1 MWKFIIFLFI
11 LKESITGHIKAV
23 VALLVDYQ
31 LEKPARKNQL
41 RMTTTT
47 KSYMSIEGMPQRVM
61 LQTVG
66 EHLRGKSL
74 VIQPNPEYTN
84 LINSEVK
91 VFPNLTVC

>member
-1 MWKFIIFLFI
+1 MWKFIIFPFI

-23 VALLVDYQ
+23 VPLLIDYQ